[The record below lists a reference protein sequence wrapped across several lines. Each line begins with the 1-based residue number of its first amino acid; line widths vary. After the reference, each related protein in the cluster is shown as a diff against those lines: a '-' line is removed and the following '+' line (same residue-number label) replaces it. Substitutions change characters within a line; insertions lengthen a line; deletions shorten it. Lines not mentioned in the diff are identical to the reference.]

1 MNVIPRRKGGITT
14 KRHEERQAVREG
26 DLVRD
31 LRSEDPVRRQRACSA
46 LILLGPE
53 AVPVLVEALRDPA
66 DHARREAARA
76 LSRIHDPSSA
86 GALVLALEDEIPGV
100 RWLAGEGLIAMGRDG
115 LVPLLQGL
123 IRQSDSVRLRQGAHH
138 VLRAIGPGEQARQI
152 AQVMDALE
160 GPEPISA
167 LPVAAFNALKE
178 L

>member
-1 MNVIPRRKGGITT
+1 M
-14 KRHEERQAVREG
+14 
-26 DLVRD
+26 
-31 LRSEDPVRRQRACSA
+31 LRSEDPGTREEACKA
-46 LILLGPE
+46 LIALGRP
-53 AVPVLVEALRDPA
+53 AVPPLVDTLSDPH

-86 GALVLALEDEIPGV
+86 PDLVRSLEDELPGV

-115 LVPLLQGL
+115 IVPLFRAL
-123 IRQSDSVRLRQGAHH
+123 ISRSDSVRLRQGAHH
-138 VLRAIGPGEQARQI
+138 VLRSLSAGDHGRQM
-152 AQVMDALE
+152 ALVLEALE